1 MPDKYEVS
9 SEGIG
14 ACDEV
19 IMAGVHDADQ
29 RQDDKAA
36 KVERYPRTA

>member
-1 MPDKYEVS
+1 MLDKYGVS

-19 IMAGVHDADQ
+19 IMAGVHDAGQ
-29 RQDDKAA
+29 RQDDKAV
-36 KVERYPRTA
+36 KVERHPRTA